1 MLFPYER
8 EHFRRTAYAIKSGL
22 YRNMKKEVPTG
33 YYFSPLYRANQDF
46 EIISAASALLSEKK
60 AHKII
65 LTGQLS
71 SDIYC

>member
-1 MLFPYER
+1 
-8 EHFRRTAYAIKSGL
+8 
-22 YRNMKKEVPTG
+22 MKKEVPTG

-71 SDIYC
+71 SDIYCWTLQGLFSQTDQNTFS